1 MNIVECLRAWTQGPR
16 GQPACPETTGSVPA
30 QRQPRGG
37 SEGGGPPGFLVPG
50 GPRLPGQAQQLRLAG
65 ACNAGECGCG
75 WTVQSQVCTAVGH
88 RRVPRVP
95 VAESPWPLL
104 ASPTGRARV
113 AVPEHRP
120 TSAFGFSCPA
130 GNSSDNMT
138 QAPGSSPAPGPEQ
151 PASPAE
157 TRAFSPGPQGPRPR
171 PSLAGAVT
179 VLCEIEKVAVAVQ
192 RRFLQQESIP
202 ESSLYL
208 GQPSCSASDRNGTHV
223 FLAAGWSECGTLVHS
238 VRPGSGRGGARAG
251 RPSRGAGPGR
261 LGTLRPVAV
270 RGGAQHRRKP

>member
-1 MNIVECLRAWTQGPR
+1 
-16 GQPACPETTGSVPA
+16 
-30 QRQPRGG
+30 
-37 SEGGGPPGFLVPG
+37 
-50 GPRLPGQAQQLRLAG
+50 
-65 ACNAGECGCG
+65 
-75 WTVQSQVCTAVGH
+75 
-88 RRVPRVP
+88 
-95 VAESPWPLL
+95 
-104 ASPTGRARV
+104 
-113 AVPEHRP
+113 
-120 TSAFGFSCPA
+120 
-130 GNSSDNMT
+130 MT

-238 VRPGSGRGGARAG
+238 VSPGSGRGGARAA

-261 LGTLRPVAV
+261 LGTPRPVTV
-270 RGGAQHRRKP
+270 RGGPAQEEAVSPAPQGF

>member
-1 MNIVECLRAWTQGPR
+1 M
-16 GQPACPETTGSVPA
+16 S
-30 QRQPRGG
+30 
-37 SEGGGPPGFLVPG
+37 
-50 GPRLPGQAQQLRLAG
+50 
-65 ACNAGECGCG
+65 
-75 WTVQSQVCTAVGH
+75 
-88 RRVPRVP
+88 
-95 VAESPWPLL
+95 
-104 ASPTGRARV
+104 
-113 AVPEHRP
+113 
-120 TSAFGFSCPA
+120 
-130 GNSSDNMT
+130 

-238 VRPGSGRGGARAG
+238 VRPGSGRGGE
-251 RPSRGAGPGR
+251 GPGWADLMGGGPGETR
-261 LGTLRPVAV
+261 HPKACRRA
-270 RGGAQHRRKP
+270 RGGPAQEEAVIPAPQGF